1 MSLTKTRRRGK
12 DSIELERHEAKYI
25 VHPDQMQAI
34 RDFIRPFCVAD
45 DNAEGG
51 LPEYLVTTL
60 QLDTPDLALY
70 RAKEIEALNRFKV
83 RIRTYGLDGDC
94 PVFLEIKRK
103 VKGVIVKSR
112 ATIPADQY
120 NKDVILEPT
129 TRIRFRNELEEMNY
143 LNFVRLVR
151 EIGARPVVLVRYT
164 RESYMGKNDQYSR
177 LTFDRHMCYRPTRSW
192 ELLPTGGKW
201 WAMDS
206 GTALNRPHTGVILE
220 LKTFSDAPRWMVD
233 LTERFDLVRV
243 GFCKYFTALRLDK
256 LFVGGQ
262 FSDASENTTYD

>member
-1 MSLTKTRRRGK
+1 VGLLTKRK

-25 VHPDQMQAI
+25 VRADQLPAI

-70 RAKEIEALNRFKV
+70 RAKETELLNRFKLRV
-83 RIRTYGLDGDC
+83 RTYGTDGEC
-94 PVFLEIKRK
+94 PFFLEIKRK

-112 ATIPADQY
+112 ATIPRERWTPEI
-120 NKDVILEPT
+120 ILKPE
-129 TRIRFRNELEEMNY
+129 TRIPFRSELEEMNY
-143 LNFVRLVR
+143 LNFVRVVR
-151 EIGARPVVLVRYT
+151 EVGAQPVVLIRYT

-177 LTFDRHMCYRPTRSW
+177 LTFDRKLCYRPTREW
-192 ELLPTGGKW
+192 DLLPENGNW
-201 WAMDS
+201 WSMDS
-206 GTALNRPHTGVILE
+206 ETAFGRPFPGVILE

-243 GFCKYFTALRLDK
+243 GFCKYFAAVRLEK
-256 LFVGGQ
+256 LFTGWA
-262 FSDASENTTYD
+262 FSDASENCTYA

>member
-1 MSLTKTRRRGK
+1 MLLTGKRRGK

-25 VHPDQMQAI
+25 VHASQMPAI
-34 RDFIRPFCVAD
+34 RDFIRPFCHAD

-70 RAKEIEALNRFKV
+70 YAKERETINRFKL
-83 RIRTYGLDGDC
+83 RIRTYGLDGEC

-103 VKGVIVKSR
+103 IKGVIVKSR
-112 ATIPADQY
+112 ATIPSGIYCREAI
-120 NKDVILEPT
+120 VEPT
-129 TRIRFRNELEEMNY
+129 RKFPFRTELEEMNY
-143 LNFVRLVR
+143 LNFVRVVR
-151 EIGARPVVLVRYT
+151 EISAQPVVLIRYT

-177 LTFDRHMCYRPTRSW
+177 LTFDRQLCYRPTSNW
-192 ELLPTGGKW
+192 DLLPKEGRW

-206 GTALNRPHTGVILE
+206 GTGLNRPYTGVILE

-243 GFCKYFTALRLDK
+243 GFCKYFTAVRMEK
-256 LFVGGQ
+256 IFTGAG
-262 FSDASENTTYD
+262 FSDASENCTYD